1 MHARMLAAG
10 GSANGSNRSAGQACS
25 RARVHD
31 PAHLRAAPGR
41 MVCPCAR
48 RPQMARLAAAEG
60 GPATGGPDAAA
71 STAAGALRQAAGAEE
86 RAAKLATRLGGV
98 QHALQDA
105 QRLLAA
111 TQCAAPARVYACA
124 ALREGSQPAGR
135 YGPAGLAAL

>member
-1 MHARMLAAG
+1 MLAAG

-41 MVCPCAR
+41 MVCPC
-48 RPQMARLAAAEG
+48 ARLAAAEG

-86 RAAKLATRLGGV
+86 RAAKLATRLGGI